1 MEVKRT
7 KVGIDVFDYTQKKKK
22 GVMDETKFFLT
33 KKKNM
38 VDRKL

>member
-7 KVGIDVFDYTQKKKK
+7 KVGIDVFDYTPKNKK
-22 GVMDETKFFLT
+22 GVMDETKFFLA

-38 VDRKL
+38 VDRKF

>member
-7 KVGIDVFDYTQKKKK
+7 KVGIDVFDYKKKKKK
-22 GVMDETKFFLT
+22 GVMDETKFFLA